1 MFRRSLLKTC
11 GAATA
16 LWAAPS
22 FAQKDADAP
31 VAASPANAATPLTKL
46 SLYIP
51 GGAGGGWD
59 QTGRALGAAIQSV
72 GLAREVVYEN
82 KGGKG
87 GTIGLTDF
95 VERFNRDP
103 AALLIGGMVML
114 GAIAVNRPAVTLAQV
129 SPIARLTNDFMVL
142 VAPSGGRFPDMNALT
157 AAMRKD
163 LSAVGFTG
171 GSAGG
176 VDHMLAGMIARQLR
190 LDVGRLKYLPTS
202 SGREAMDLLE
212 KGEAQIAI
220 SSYSEFQTAIEN
232 KRLIPLA
239 VSSRKSLHGIP
250 SLYELGVNTDLGNW
264 RAVFGPG
271 QISEADRSNLR
282 NIVITATQTPSW
294 KQSLQ
299 KEKWTNA
306 LMHGDEFTKVLM
318 IEQAM
323 ASAVAMMLKLK
334 A

>member
-1 MFRRSLLKTC
+1 MIRRTWLKTC

-16 LWAAPS
+16 LWAVHPPS
-22 FAQKDADAP
+22 FTQQAAP
-31 VAASPANAATPLTKL
+31 AAARPVNTLAPLAKL
-46 SLYIP
+46 TVYIP

-59 QTGRALGAAIQSV
+59 QTGRALGAAIQSA
-72 GLAREVVYEN
+72 GLAQQVSYEN

-114 GAIAVNRPAVTLAQV
+114 GAIAVNRPTVTLSQV

-142 VAPSGGRFPDMNALT
+142 VTPSGGRLPDMNALK
-157 AAMRKD
+157 AAMRNQ
-163 LSAVGFTG
+163 LSSVAFTG

-190 LDVGRLKYLPTS
+190 LDVGQLKYLPTS
-202 SGREAMDLLE
+202 SGREAMALLE
-212 KGEAQIAI
+212 KGEAQVAI

-232 KRLIPLA
+232 KSLKPLA
-239 VSSRKSLHGIP
+239 ASARKSMHGIP
-250 SLYELGVNTDLGNW
+250 SLSELGVNTDLGNW

-271 QISEADRSNLR
+271 QISEAERTHLR
-282 NIVITATQTPSW
+282 HIVIAATQTPSW
-294 KQSLQ
+294 KQALRT
-299 KEKWTNA
+299 EKWTDA
-306 LMHGDEFTKVLM
+306 LMHGEEFTKVLM

-323 ASAVAMMLKLK
+323 ASAVTMMLKLK
-334 A
+334 G

>member
-1 MFRRSLLKTC
+1 MIRRNWLKTC

-16 LWAAPS
+16 LLAVHSPS
-22 FAQKDADAP
+22 FAQQAAP
-31 VAASPANAATPLTKL
+31 TARPSNAPTPLAKL
-46 SLYIP
+46 TIYIP

-59 QTGRALGAAIQSV
+59 QTGRALGAAIQSA
-72 GLAREVVYEN
+72 GLAQQVVYEN

-87 GTIGLTDF
+87 GTLGLTDF

-103 AALLIGGMVML
+103 SALLIGGMVML

-129 SPIARLTNDFMVL
+129 GPIARLTNDFMVL
-142 VAPSGGRFPDMNALT
+142 VTPTGGRLADMNALKD
-157 AAMRKD
+157 AMRKN
-163 LSAVGFTG
+163 LSSVAFTG

-190 LDVGRLKYLPTS
+190 LDVSQLKYLPTS
-202 SGREAMDLLE
+202 SGREAMALLE
-212 KGEAQIAI
+212 KGEAQVAI
-220 SSYSEFQTAIEN
+220 SSYSEFQAGIDN
-232 KRLIPLA
+232 KSLTPLA
-239 VSSRKSLHGIP
+239 VSARKSLHGIP
-250 SLYELGVNTDLGNW
+250 SLNELGVNTDLGNW

-271 QISEADRSNLR
+271 QISEAERTQLR
-282 NIVITATQTPSW
+282 HIVVAATQTPAW
-294 KQSLQ
+294 KQSLRT
-299 KEKWTNA
+299 EKWTDA
-306 LMHGDEFTKVLM
+306 LMHGEEFTQVLM

>member
-1 MFRRSLLKTC
+1 MIRRNWLKTC

-16 LWAAPS
+16 LWAVHSPS
-22 FAQKDADAP
+22 FAQQAAP
-31 VAASPANAATPLTKL
+31 TARPVNAPQPLPTL
-46 SLYIP
+46 PIYTP

-59 QTGRALGAAIQSV
+59 QTGRALGAAIQSA
-72 GLAREVVYEN
+72 GLAQQVVYEN

-87 GTIGLTDF
+87 GTLGLTDF

-103 AALLIGGMVML
+103 SALLIGGMVML

-129 SPIARLTNDFMVL
+129 GPIARLTNDFMVL
-142 VAPSGGRFPDMNALT
+142 VTPTGGRLADMNALKD
-157 AAMRKD
+157 AMRKN
-163 LSAVGFTG
+163 LSSVAFTG

-190 LDVGRLKYLPTS
+190 LDVSQLKYLPTS
-202 SGREAMDLLE
+202 SGREAMALLE
-212 KGEAQIAI
+212 KGEAQVAI
-220 SSYSEFQTAIEN
+220 SSYSEFQAGIDN
-232 KRLIPLA
+232 KSLAPLA
-239 VSSRKSLHGIP
+239 VSARKSLHGIP
-250 SLYELGVNTDLGNW
+250 SLNELGANTDLGNG

-271 QISEADRSNLR
+271 QISEAERTQLR
-282 NIVITATQTPSW
+282 HIVVAAPQTPAW
-294 KQSLQ
+294 KQSLRT
-299 KEKWTNA
+299 EKWTDA
-306 LMHGDEFTKVLM
+306 LMHGEEFTKVLM

>member
-1 MFRRSLLKTC
+1 MIRRHWLKTC

-16 LWAAPS
+16 LWATPS
-22 FAQKDADAP
+22 FAQKTAP
-31 VAASPANAATPLTKL
+31 ATAPPVNAPMPLAKL
-46 SLYIP
+46 TVYIP

-59 QTGRALGAAIQSV
+59 QTGRALGAAIQSA
-72 GLAREVVYEN
+72 GLAQQVAYEN

-87 GTIGLTDF
+87 GTLGLTDF

-142 VAPSGGRFPDMNALT
+142 VTPSGGRLPDMNALKE
-157 AAMRKD
+157 AMRKD
-163 LSAVGFTG
+163 LSAVAFTG

-202 SGREAMDLLE
+202 SGREAMALLE
-212 KGEAQIAI
+212 KGEAQVAI

-232 KRLIPLA
+232 KSLKPLA
-239 VSSRKSLHGIP
+239 VSARKSLHGIP
-250 SLYELGVNTDLGNW
+250 SLNELGVNTDLGNW

-271 QISEADRSNLR
+271 QISEAERAHLR
-282 NIVITATQTPSW
+282 NIVVTATQTPSW
-294 KQSLQ
+294 KQALQ
-299 KEKWTNA
+299 KEKWTDA
-306 LMHGDEFTKVLM
+306 LMHGEEFTKVLM

-323 ASAVAMMLKLK
+323 ASAVTMMLKLK
-334 A
+334 G

>member
-1 MFRRSLLKTC
+1 MIRRSLLKTC

-16 LWAAPS
+16 LWATHPLS
-22 FAQKDADAP
+22 FAQNAAP
-31 VAASPANAATPLTKL
+31 VAASPANVAVPLAKL

-59 QTGRALGAAIQSV
+59 QTGRALGAAIQSA
-72 GLAREVVYEN
+72 GLAHEVAYEN

-142 VAPSGGRFPDMNALT
+142 VTPSGGRFPDMNALKE
-157 AAMRKD
+157 AMRKD
-163 LSAVGFTG
+163 LSTVAFTG

-202 SGREAMDLLE
+202 SGREALALLE

-232 KRLIPLA
+232 KSLTPLA
-239 VSSRKSLHGIP
+239 VSARKSLHGIP
-250 SLYELGVNTDLGNW
+250 SLNELGVNTDLGNW

-271 QISEADRSNLR
+271 QISETDRSNLR

-294 KQSLQ
+294 RQALQ

-323 ASAVAMMLKLK
+323 ASAVTMMLKLK
-334 A
+334 S

>member
-1 MFRRSLLKTC
+1 MIRRNWLKTC

-16 LWAAPS
+16 LWAAHPPS
-22 FAQKDADAP
+22 FAQQAAP
-31 VAASPANAATPLTKL
+31 LVARPANAPAPLAKL
-46 SLYIP
+46 TVYIP

-59 QTGRALGAAIQSV
+59 QTGRALGAAIQSA
-72 GLAREVVYEN
+72 GLAQQVVYEN

-95 VERFNRDP
+95 VERFSRDP
-103 AALLIGGMVML
+103 SALLIGGMVML
-114 GAIAVNRPAVTLAQV
+114 GAIAVNRPAVTLSQV
-129 SPIARLTNDFMVL
+129 GPIARLTNDFMVL
-142 VAPSGGRFPDMNALT
+142 VTPSGGRFADMNALKE
-157 AAMRKD
+157 AMRKD
-163 LSAVGFTG
+163 LASVAFTG

-190 LDVGRLKYLPTS
+190 LDAGQLKYLPTS
-202 SGREAMDLLE
+202 SGREAMALLD
-212 KGEAQIAI
+212 KGDAQVAI
-220 SSYSEFQTAIEN
+220 SSYSEFQAGIEN
-232 KRLIPLA
+232 NSLKPLA

-250 SLYELGVNTDLGNW
+250 SLTELGIHTDLGNW

-271 QISEADRSNLR
+271 QISEGERTQLR
-282 NIVITATQTPSW
+282 NIVVAATQTPAW
-294 KQSLQ
+294 KQSLRT
-299 KEKWTNA
+299 EKWTDA
-306 LMHGDEFTKVLM
+306 LMHGEEFTKVLM

>member
-1 MFRRSLLKTC
+1 MIRRNWLKTC

-16 LWAAPS
+16 LWAVHPSS
-22 FAQKDADAP
+22 FAQKVAP
-31 VAASPANAATPLTKL
+31 EPARPANAPAPLAKL
-46 SLYIP
+46 TVYIP

-59 QTGRALGAAIQSV
+59 QTGRALGAAIQSA
-72 GLAREVVYEN
+72 GLAQQVSYEN

-87 GTIGLTDF
+87 GILGLTDF

-103 AALLIGGMVML
+103 GALLIGGMVML

-142 VAPSGGRFPDMNALT
+142 VTPTGGRLPDLNALKE
-157 AAMRKD
+157 AMRKN
-163 LSAVGFTG
+163 LSSVAFTG

-190 LDVGRLKYLPTS
+190 LDVSQLKYLPTS
-202 SGREAMDLLE
+202 SGREAMALLE
-212 KGEAQIAI
+212 KGDAQVAI

-232 KRLIPLA
+232 KSLTPLA
-239 VSSRKSLHGIP
+239 VSARKSLHGIA
-250 SLYELGVNTDLGNW
+250 SLNELGVNTDLGNW

-271 QISEADRSNLR
+271 QISDADRTHLR
-282 NIVITATQTPSW
+282 QIVVAATQTPAW
-294 KQSLQ
+294 KQALRT
-299 KEKWTNA
+299 EKWTDA
-306 LMHGDEFTKVLM
+306 LMHGEEFTKVLM

-323 ASAVAMMLKLK
+323 ASAVTMMLKLK
-334 A
+334 S